1 MKKIVIIPTYNEVQN
16 IEKMVKTLFDK
27 VFISGDISVLIV
39 DSNSPDGT
47 AKLVENLQKEYKNLF
62 LLKQTE
68 KNGLA
73 SAYTDGFK
81 YALKEGYDVLIQMD
95 CDFQHP
101 PEILPYCIEKTKEYD
116 LVIAS
121 RFVAN
126 GSWSSDS
133 KKSRSKLSELG
144 NLYTRTVLNCPIKDM
159 TGGYNIWTKK
169 ALEAVMCDGII
180 SKGYMYQLEMKY
192 RAYKK
197 HLKYCE
203 YPFIFKRREAGES
216 KISKKIIFEALFNV
230 WKLRNIA

>member
-1 MKKIVIIPTYNEVQN
+1 MKPIIIIPTYNEVQN
-16 IEKMVKTLFDK
+16 IEKMIKTLFDE
-27 VFISGDISVLIV
+27 VFTSGAISVLIV

-47 AKLVENLQKEYKNLF
+47 AKVVENLQNNYKNLF

-68 KNGLA
+68 KMGLA
-73 SAYTDGFK
+73 SAYLAGFK
-81 YALKEGYDVLIQMD
+81 LAMKEGYDVLIQMD

-101 PEILPYCIEKTKEYD
+101 PEILPNCIEKAKEYD

-133 KKSRSKLSELG
+133 QKGRSRLSEFG
-144 NLYTRTVLNCPIKDM
+144 NLYARTVLNCPIKDM

-169 ALEAVMCDGII
+169 ALETVMCNGII
-180 SKGYMYQLEMKY
+180 SKGYMFQLEMKY

-197 HLKYCE
+197 HLKYYE
-203 YPFIFKRREAGES
+203 YPFIFKRRAAGES

-230 WKLRNIA
+230 WKLKNIT